1 MIRDAS
7 GIRRKNAR
15 REQEEVMSVRWRHFL
30 LSVALAS
37 SAVTPAVGQAERTA
51 VPPAVGA
58 TGSATPV
65 PDFSGMWVHP
75 YFPGIEPPASG
86 PGPVLNTLRRPDG
99 VNDPRRLVGDY
110 ANPILKPHA
119 ADLVKTYGEISLA
132 GMTYPTPSN
141 QCWPSGVPYIF
152 FQIGVQFLQ
161 QQDTI
166 TILHLRDHEV
176 RRVSLNQPHPAPVT
190 PSWYGDSVG
199 HYDGDTLVIDTV
211 GIKTD
216 RPHAM
221 LDMYGTPYSR
231 ALHVVERYRLIDY
244 ADFKAA
250 MVRNNNENVK
260 IPEMD
265 FDRNYRGKHLQ
276 LVFTVEDEGVFTRP
290 WSATIT
296 YARPAHEWEEH
307 VCAENIVGF
316 YSTGPGAAVPTASRP
331 DF

>member
-1 MIRDAS
+1 MS
-7 GIRRKNAR
+7 AR
-15 REQEEVMSVRWRHFL
+15 REQEEGMNVRWWDFL
-30 LSVALAS
+30 LSVTLAAP
-37 SAVTPAVGQAERTA
+37 AVTPAFGQAERTA
-51 VPPAVGA
+51 VPPALGA
-58 TGSATPV
+58 NESAASA

-86 PGPVLNTLRRPDG
+86 PGPVLNGHRRPG
-99 VNDPRRLVGDY
+99 GASDPRLLVGDFT
-110 ANPILKPHA
+110 NPVLKPPA
-119 ADLVKTYGEISLA
+119 ADVVKRHGDISLA
-132 GMTYPTPSN
+132 GLTYPTPSS

-152 FQIGVQFLQ
+152 FQIGVQLLQ
-161 QQDTI
+161 RRDEI
-166 TILHLRDHEV
+166 TILYLRDHEV
-176 RRVSLNQPHPAPVT
+176 RRVRLNRPHPALVT

-199 HYDGDTLVIDTV
+199 HYEGDTLVIDTV
-211 GIKTD
+211 GVRTD
-216 RPHAM
+216 RPLAM
-221 LDMYGTPYSR
+221 LDMYGTPYSP

-244 ADFKAA
+244 DDVRAA
-250 MVRNNNENVK
+250 MLRTNKENVK
-260 IPEMD
+260 ISEMD

-307 VCAENIVGF
+307 VCAENIAGF